1 MVVTFL
7 NGAKRHGCSAIQQ
20 LSSSHDSEIDNILH
34 YAKLKRLEGKDVV
47 RDMGRKYRTEGYVL
61 SELIEQLKE
70 RDQEIG
76 LSYEEDEYDER

>member
-1 MVVTFL
+1 
-7 NGAKRHGCSAIQQ
+7 
-20 LSSSHDSEIDNILH
+20 
-34 YAKLKRLEGKDVV
+34 
-47 RDMGRKYRTEGYVL
+47 MGRKYRTEGYVL